1 MVISYSSQI
10 FWHFCLEKK
19 INCVDQ
25 IPIHA
30 AKVYD
35 NMYLIRQLLASFNTF
50 GDLSAYILKRINSS
64 RNFCHLTILEL
75 INLNDTH
82 REKRGFTQFSTRMVA
97 LGFFWPFLYVRR
109 MNWVPHI
116 PLSRSKEHRCLKN
129 VIHQTE
135 SNY

>member
-35 NMYLIRQLLASFNTF
+35 NMYLIRQLPASFN
-50 GDLSAYILKRINSS
+50 ILEIYPLISWRGLIHLAI
-64 RNFCHLTILEL
+64 FCHLTILEL
-75 INLNDTH
+75 INRNDTH

-97 LGFFWPFLYVRR
+97 LGFFWPFLYVHR

-116 PLSRSKEHRCLKN
+116 PLSRSKECRCLKN